1 MISRRT
7 IILGVI
13 VLLFSLTVGARI
25 FASSGACGDS
35 REQLLGAEAR
45 EQRLPGGDVPCSAA
59 DRNVWA
65 MRIIEGAFVAG
76 ACAFLVSL
84 GVDVRSWRARR
95 TYS

>member
-13 VLLFSLTVGARI
+13 VLLFSLSVGARVLV
-25 FASSGACGDS
+25 ASGACGDS

-65 MRIIEGAFVAG
+65 MRLIEGAFVVGAG
-76 ACAFLVSL
+76 AFLVSL
-84 GVDVRSWRARR
+84 GVDLRSWRARR
-95 TYS
+95 TLS